1 MCRLFLWTSA
11 AETNSL
17 QLLYTRLS
25 ALPPPAVQPLR
36 AQKHILSYRALRPI
50 NSDPAIQNNSIY
62 QISLPHHQVDPASL
76 FWIHDDMQSL
86 SVLEMGASFTE
97 IQARMDT
104 GWQDRQGTTVT
115 LEGRGFEWG
124 RDWRIWC
131 ANLKQANRYRGVV
144 VEVRL
149 VPSMAHSRSNMCP
162 QQIFL
167 TQSFY
172 SRNSRNATS
181 SGLEKQSDPSGG
193 SEYTHRPRNPL

>member
-1 MCRLFLWTSA
+1 MTASRLFLWTSA

-17 QLLYTRLS
+17 QLLFSRLS

-50 NSDPAIQNNSIY
+50 NSDPSIQNNSIY
-62 QISLPHHQVDPASL
+62 QISLPHHQVDPNSL
-76 FWIHDDMQSL
+76 FWIHDDVQSL
-86 SVLEMGASFTE
+86 SVMEMGVAFTE

-144 VEVRL
+144 VEVGYL
-149 VPSMAHSRSNMCP
+149 PVWN
-162 QQIFL
+162 
-167 TQSFY
+167 
-172 SRNSRNATS
+172 
-181 SGLEKQSDPSGG
+181 
-193 SEYTHRPRNPL
+193 